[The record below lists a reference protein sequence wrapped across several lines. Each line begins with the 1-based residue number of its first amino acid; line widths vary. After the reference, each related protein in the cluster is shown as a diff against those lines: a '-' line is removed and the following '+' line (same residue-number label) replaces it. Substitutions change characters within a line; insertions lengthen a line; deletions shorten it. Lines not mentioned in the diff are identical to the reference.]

1 MAERGRHCSTQPKRN
16 IPYLRNSTEVK
27 HTLVPEPWQ
36 VGDDVGDMV
45 QGVGYEFI
53 QALHGHI
60 YVFWLSK
67 VFQLLNV
74 SAPHLAVK
82 KVQNQSRGAQ
92 VENLHVL

>member
-1 MAERGRHCSTQPKRN
+1 
-16 IPYLRNSTEVK
+16 
-27 HTLVPEPWQ
+27 
-36 VGDDVGDMV
+36 MV

-74 SAPHLAVK
+74 SAPHLAAE

-92 VENLHVL
+92 VETYMYYTVSSGVGGGSV

>member
-1 MAERGRHCSTQPKRN
+1 
-16 IPYLRNSTEVK
+16 
-27 HTLVPEPWQ
+27 
-36 VGDDVGDMV
+36 MV

-74 SAPHLAVK
+74 SAPHLAAE

-92 VENLHVL
+92 VENLHVLYGFFRGWRGLSVDHVAYDEWDLGSSLSTIQELCYLQ